1 MKKMKTPPRLDKGLL
16 KAKRLVESSE
26 DIKVYSH
33 RDCDGITAG
42 AIISTLLERLGKEHE
57 VEFINLNQVE
67 NIKIENELTIFTD
80 MGSGQRIEEI
90 STSNSKIIVLDHHP
104 PLPRK
109 NMKGELLELNP
120 MKYGIDGS
128 TQISGGGMAYLL
140 SKKFNYHDL
149 SWMGVLSAIG
159 DLQNSLTGKL
169 VGLNSQILEDSV
181 SIGQIDIL
189 EDLSIY
195 GRQTRPL
202 FIALSYFSD
211 VNLPITNN
219 KTECILLLKKLGIPY
234 KEDEIY
240 RRLCDLTMEEKRKL
254 FSELVKM
261 LSREVPPKYVK
272 YIPQII
278 SGEAY
283 DLKRE
288 EKYTPLR
295 DLSEF
300 STAINAC
307 SRNNDIKLALR
318 ILKGERGPALDEL
331 ESVSRAHRKY
341 LAEKVELIKTQE
353 LLKQKQNLQYF
364 KTTEIRDNVI
374 GTIAGMILSYGDWRK
389 PIIGLATKEHGT
401 KVSLRCSRLLALD
414 GIHFGSIIGKIAEKV
429 GGSGGGHAMAC
440 GAYIPHGTENKFLE
454 LLDNSLKGKIG

>member
-1 MKKMKTPPRLDKGLL
+1 MKTPPRLDKGFL
-16 KAKRLVESSE
+16 KAKNIIESSE

-57 VEFINLNQVE
+57 IEFINLNQVE

-90 STSNSKIIVLDHHP
+90 TTSNSKIIILDHHP

-109 NMKGELLELNP
+109 NLKGELLELNP
-120 MKYGIDGS
+120 INHGIDGS

-140 SKKFNYHDL
+140 SKKFNQYDT

-169 VGLNSQILEDSV
+169 TGLNNQILKDSTRL
-181 SIGQIDIL
+181 GQIEII

-195 GRQTRPL
+195 GRQTRPI
-202 FIALSYFSD
+202 FVALSYFSD

-219 KTECILLLKKLGIPY
+219 KTESILLLKKLGIPY
-234 KEDEIY
+234 KEGERY
-240 RRLCDLTMEEKRKL
+240 RCLCDLTMEEKRKL

-272 YIPQII
+272 YIPQLV
-278 SGEAY
+278 SAEAY
-283 DLKRE
+283 DLTSE

-295 DLSEF
+295 DLAEF

-307 SRNNDIKLALR
+307 SRNNDIELAIR
-318 ILKGERGPALDEL
+318 ILKGERGAALDEL
-331 ESVSRAHRKY
+331 ESVSRTHRRY
-341 LAEKVELIKTQE
+341 LAEKVELIETEE
-353 LLKQKQNLQYF
+353 LLKQKKNLQYF
-364 KTTEIRDNVI
+364 KTTEIKDNVI
-374 GTIAGMILSYGDWRK
+374 GTIAGMIIGYGDWRK
-389 PIIGLATKEHGT
+389 PIIGLGIREHGT

-414 GIHFGSIIGKIAEKV
+414 GIHFGSIIRKIAEKV

-440 GAYIPHGTENKFLE
+440 GAYIPPGTENKFLE

>member
-1 MKKMKTPPRLDKGLL
+1 MKTPPRLDKGFL
-16 KAKRLVESSE
+16 KAKNIIESSE

-57 VEFINLNQVE
+57 IEFINLNQVE

-90 STSNSKIIVLDHHP
+90 TTSNSKIIILDHHP

-109 NMKGELLELNP
+109 NLKGELLELNP
-120 MKYGIDGS
+120 INHGIDGS

-140 SKKFNYHDL
+140 SKKFNQYDT

-169 VGLNSQILEDSV
+169 TGLNNQILKDSTRL
-181 SIGQIDIL
+181 GQIEII

-195 GRQTRPL
+195 GRQTRPI
-202 FIALSYFSD
+202 FVALSYFSD

-219 KTECILLLKKLGIPY
+219 KTESILLLKKLGIPY
-234 KEDEIY
+234 KEGERY
-240 RRLCDLTMEEKRKL
+240 RCLCDLTMEEKRKL

-272 YIPQII
+272 YIPQLV
-278 SGEAY
+278 SAEAY
-283 DLKRE
+283 DLTSE

-295 DLSEF
+295 DLAEF

-307 SRNNDIKLALR
+307 SRNNDIELALR
-318 ILKGERGPALDEL
+318 ILKGERGAALDEL
-331 ESVSRAHRKY
+331 ESVSRTHRRY
-341 LAEKVELIKTQE
+341 LAEKVELIETEE
-353 LLKQKQNLQYF
+353 LLKQKKNLQYF
-364 KTTEIRDNVI
+364 KTTEIKDNVI
-374 GTIAGMILSYGDWRK
+374 GTIAGMIIGYGDWRK
-389 PIIGLATKEHGT
+389 PTIGLGIREHGT

-414 GIHFGSIIGKIAEKV
+414 GIHFGSIIRKIAEKV

-440 GAYIPHGTENKFLE
+440 GAYIPPGTENKFLE

>member
-1 MKKMKTPPRLDKGLL
+1 MKTPPKLDKGLI
-16 KAKRLVESSE
+16 KAKRLIESSE

-42 AIISTLLERLGKEHE
+42 AIISTLLERLEKDYEI
-57 VEFINLNQVE
+57 EFINLNQVE
-67 NIKIENELTIFTD
+67 DIKIENELTIFTD
-80 MGSGQRIEEI
+80 MGSGQHIEEI
-90 STSNSKIIVLDHHP
+90 TTSNSRIIILDHHP

-109 NMKGELLELNP
+109 NLKGELLELNP
-120 MKYGIDGS
+120 MKHGIDGS

-140 SKKFNYHDL
+140 SKKFHYHDL

-169 VGLNSQILEDSV
+169 TGLNTQILEDSRKL
-181 SIGQIDIL
+181 GQIDII

-195 GRQTRPL
+195 GRQTKPI
-202 FIALSYFSD
+202 FVALSYFSD

-219 KTECILLLKKLGIPY
+219 KTESILLLKKLEIPY
-234 KEDEIY
+234 KEGERY
-240 RRLCDLTMEEKRKL
+240 RCLCDLTIEEKRKL

-272 YIPQII
+272 YIPQLVFA
-278 SGEAY
+278 EAY
-283 DLKRE
+283 DLLGE

-295 DLSEF
+295 DLAEF

-307 SRNNDIKLALR
+307 TRNNHIKLALR

-331 ESVSRAHRKY
+331 ESVSRAHRRY
-341 LAEKVELIKTQE
+341 LAEKVELIETEE
-353 LLKQKQNLQYF
+353 LLQQKKNLQYF
-364 KTTEIRDNVI
+364 KTAEIKDNVI
-374 GTIAGMILSYGDWRK
+374 GTIAGMIIGYGDWRK
-389 PIIGLATKEHGT
+389 PIIGFGVKEYGT

-440 GAYIPHGTENKFLE
+440 GAYIPHGTEEKFIE
-454 LLDNSLKGKIG
+454 LFDNALKDKIR